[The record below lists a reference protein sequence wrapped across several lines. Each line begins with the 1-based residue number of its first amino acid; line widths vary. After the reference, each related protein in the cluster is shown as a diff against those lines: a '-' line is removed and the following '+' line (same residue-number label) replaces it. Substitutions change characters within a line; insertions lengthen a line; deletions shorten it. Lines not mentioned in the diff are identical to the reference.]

1 MKVGLKNTG
10 PPVDQGGP
18 PENREI
24 TLSQAVSDRTSADP
38 SPGGNEL
45 PYRRVLLKL
54 SGEVFAG
61 TVGFGIDPTI
71 VAQFAQ
77 ELKEIRALGVEV
89 AVVVGG
95 GNIWRGRMAPKMER
109 ANADYMGMIATVIN
123 GLALQDALEKIGA
136 TTRVLTAIEM
146 KEVAEPFIRR
156 RAQRH
161 LEKGRIVIFAG
172 GTGSPYFT
180 TDTCAALRGLEIGAD
195 VILKGTKVDGVYD
208 SDPEKNPQA
217 RKFQKLPYIDVLQQ
231 GLQVMDATAISL
243 CMDNRLPIA
252 VFDITQ
258 PGNIKRMILGE
269 AIGTIVK
276 EDA

>member
-1 MKVGLKNTG
+1 
-10 PPVDQGGP
+10 
-18 PENREI
+18 
-24 TLSQAVSDRTSADP
+24 
-38 SPGGNEL
+38 
-45 PYRRVLLKL
+45 
-54 SGEVFAG
+54 
-61 TVGFGIDPTI
+61 
-71 VAQFAQ
+71 
-77 ELKEIRALGVEV
+77 
-89 AVVVGG
+89 
-95 GNIWRGRMAPKMER
+95 MAPKMER

>member
-1 MKVGLKNTG
+1 MS
-10 PPVDQGGP
+10 Q
-18 PENREI
+18 
-24 TLSQAVSDRTSADP
+24 TLSEPSSISTQTQPAVQPAP
-38 SPGGNEL
+38 QGL

-61 TVGFGIDPTI
+61 AAGFGLDPNI
-71 VAQFAQ
+71 VIQFAE
-77 ELKEIRALGVEV
+77 ELKEIRELGVDV

-123 GLALQDALEKIGA
+123 ALALQDALEKVGA

-180 TDTCAALRGLEIGAD
+180 TDTCAALRGLEVGAD

-208 SDPEKNPQA
+208 CDPVTNPQA
-217 RKFQKLPYIDVLQQ
+217 RKFQTLPYIDVLQQ

-258 PGNIKRMILGE
+258 AGNIKRMIVGE
-269 AIGTIVK
+269 PIGTIVK
-276 EDA
+276 EEEKPHVG

>member
-1 MKVGLKNTG
+1 MSV
-10 PPVDQGGP
+10 
-18 PENREI
+18 
-24 TLSQAVSDRTSADP
+24 AVSP
-38 SPGGNEL
+38 HNSPESTPTGGK
-45 PYRRVLLKL
+45 PVYKRVLLKL

-61 TVGFGIDPTI
+61 TAGFGIDPAI
-71 VAQFAQ
+71 VIQFAL
-77 ELKEIRALGVEV
+77 ELKDIRESGVEV

-123 GLALQDALEKIGA
+123 GLALQDALEKLGA

-156 RAQRH
+156 RACRH

-208 SDPEKNPQA
+208 SDPKKNPDAKKYQ
-217 RKFQKLPYIDVLQQ
+217 QLSYIDVLQQ
-231 GLQVMDATAISL
+231 GLQVMDATATSL

-252 VFDITQ
+252 VFDITH
-258 PGNIKRMILGE
+258 PGNIKRMIAGE
-269 AIGTIVK
+269 EIGTIVR
-276 EDA
+276 EDK

>member
-1 MKVGLKNTG
+1 MSGVKVSHAL
-10 PPVDQGGP
+10 
-18 PENREI
+18 
-24 TLSQAVSDRTSADP
+24 SDRSLED
-38 SPGGNEL
+38 SPPNPRDL

-61 TVGFGIDPTI
+61 TAGFGIDPAI
-71 VAQFAQ
+71 VVQFAQ
-77 ELKEIRALGVEV
+77 ELKEIRALGVQV

-109 ANADYMGMIATVIN
+109 ANADYMGMIATIIN
-123 GLALQDALEKIGA
+123 ALALQDALEKLGA

-208 SDPEKNPQA
+208 CDPIKNPQA
-217 RKFQKLPYIDVLQQ
+217 KKFSRLPYIDVLQQ

-258 PGNIKRMILGE
+258 SGNIKRMILGE
-269 AIGTIVK
+269 DIGTIVK
-276 EDA
+276 EEV

>member
-1 MKVGLKNTG
+1 M
-10 PPVDQGGP
+10 
-18 PENREI
+18 
-24 TLSQAVSDRTSADP
+24 
-38 SPGGNEL
+38 
-45 PYRRVLLKL
+45 PYQRVLLKL

-61 TVGFGIDPTI
+61 AAGFGIDPAI
-71 VAQFAQ
+71 VVGFAQ
-77 ELKEIRALGVEV
+77 ELKDIRALGVQV

-109 ANADYMGMIATVIN
+109 ANADYMGMIATIIN
-123 GLALQDALEKIGA
+123 ALALQDALEKLGA

-208 SDPEKNPQA
+208 RDPIKDPA
-217 RKFQKLPYIDVLQQ
+217 AVKFSKLSYIDVLQK
-231 GLQVMDATAISL
+231 GLGVMDATAISL

-252 VFDITQ
+252 VFDITS
-258 PGNIKRMILGE
+258 PGNIRRMILGE
-269 AIGTIVK
+269 DIGTIVK
-276 EDA
+276 EEA

>member
-1 MKVGLKNTG
+1 MSHAL
-10 PPVDQGGP
+10 
-18 PENREI
+18 
-24 TLSQAVSDRTSADP
+24 SDRSLEQRDASAT
-38 SPGGNEL
+38 EL

-61 TVGFGIDPTI
+61 SAGFGIDPNI
-71 VAQFAQ
+71 VVQFAQ
-77 ELKEIRALGVEV
+77 ELKEIRALGVQV

-109 ANADYMGMIATVIN
+109 ANADYMGMIATIIN
-123 GLALQDALEKIGA
+123 GLALQDALEKLGA

-208 SDPEKNPQA
+208 CDPIKNPNA
-217 RKFQKLPYIDVLQQ
+217 KKFNRLPYIDVLQQ

-252 VFDITQ
+252 VFDITH
-258 PGNIKRMILGE
+258 PGNIKRMIMGE
-269 AIGTIVK
+269 DIGTIVK
-276 EDA
+276 EEV

>member
-1 MKVGLKNTG
+1 M
-10 PPVDQGGP
+10 QG
-18 PENREI
+18 
-24 TLSQAVSDRTSADP
+24 
-38 SPGGNEL
+38 
-45 PYRRVLLKL
+45 
-54 SGEVFAG
+54 
-61 TVGFGIDPTI
+61 
-71 VAQFAQ
+71 
-77 ELKEIRALGVEV
+77 
-89 AVVVGG
+89 
-95 GNIWRGRMAPKMER
+95 
-109 ANADYMGMIATVIN
+109 
-123 GLALQDALEKIGA
+123 ALEKIGA

-208 SDPEKNPQA
+208 SDPEKNPDA
-217 RKFQKLPYIDVLQQ
+217 KKFQKLAYIDVLQQ

-269 AIGTIVK
+269 TIGTIVK

>member
-1 MKVGLKNTG
+1 MT
-10 PPVDQGGP
+10 PTP
-18 PENREI
+18 
-24 TLSQAVSDRTSADP
+24 
-38 SPGGNEL
+38 L

-61 TVGFGIDPTI
+61 AAGFGIDPSI
-71 VAQFAQ
+71 VIQFAQ
-77 ELKEIRALGVEV
+77 ELKEIRDMGVQV

-123 GLALQDALEKIGA
+123 GLALQDALEKIGT

-161 LEKGRIVIFAG
+161 LEKGRVVIFAG

-208 SDPEKNPQA
+208 SDPIKNPQA
-217 RKFQKLPYIDVLQQ
+217 KKFDRLGYIDVLQK
-231 GLQVMDATAISL
+231 GLGVMDATAISL

-252 VFDITQ
+252 VFDITHS
-258 PGNIKRMILGE
+258 GNIKRMILGE
-269 AIGTIVK
+269 DIGTIVK
-276 EDA
+276 EEA

>member
-1 MKVGLKNTG
+1 M
-10 PPVDQGGP
+10 
-18 PENREI
+18 
-24 TLSQAVSDRTSADP
+24 SQALSDRSSPEGASP
-38 SPGGNEL
+38 SPPL
-45 PYRRVLLKL
+45 PYERVLLKL

-61 TVGFGIDPTI
+61 AAGFGIDPAI
-71 VAQFAQ
+71 VVGFAQ
-77 ELKEIRALGVEV
+77 ELKEIRALGVQV

-109 ANADYMGMIATVIN
+109 ANADYMGMIATIIN
-123 GLALQDALEKIGA
+123 ALALQDALEKVGA

-208 SDPEKNPQA
+208 RDPLKDPEA
-217 RKFQKLPYIDVLQQ
+217 VKFNKLSYIDVLQK
-231 GLQVMDATAISL
+231 GLGVMDATAISL

-252 VFDITQ
+252 VFDITS
-258 PGNIKRMILGE
+258 PGNIRRMILGE
-269 AIGTIVK
+269 DIGTIVK
-276 EDA
+276 EDC